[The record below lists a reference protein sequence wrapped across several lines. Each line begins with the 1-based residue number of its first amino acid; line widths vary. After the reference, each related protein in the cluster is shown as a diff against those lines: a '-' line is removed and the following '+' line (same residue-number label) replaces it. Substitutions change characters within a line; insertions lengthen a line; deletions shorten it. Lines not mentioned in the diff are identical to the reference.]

1 MKELKAMSDLKL
13 GIVSSRNKIEHEIN
27 KLHFEFDQKLDNK

>member
-13 GIVSSRNKIEHEIN
+13 GLSPRKLVVNKEN
-27 KLHFEFDQKLDNK
+27 DDNKNSKD